1 MREAQHQSR
10 SEDGPRVM
18 HSLLAVHNGFM
29 DYEQRLRRLTRE
41 YDRIPAGDARR
52 VEMENE
58 ISALYLEQH
67 KAKNRN
73 RVRD

>member
-1 MREAQHQSR
+1 
-10 SEDGPRVM
+10 M
-18 HSLLAVHNGFM
+18 HSLLALHNAKQPRSTSMSKEGLFM
-29 DYEQRLRRLTRE
+29 DYDERVRRLTRE
-41 YDRIPAGDARR
+41 YDRIPAGDPRR

-67 KAKNRN
+67 NAKNRN